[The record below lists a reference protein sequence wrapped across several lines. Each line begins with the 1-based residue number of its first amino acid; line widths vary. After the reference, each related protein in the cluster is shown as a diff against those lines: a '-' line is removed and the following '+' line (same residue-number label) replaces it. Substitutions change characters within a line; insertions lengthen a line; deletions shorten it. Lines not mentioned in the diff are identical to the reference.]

1 LYLKVLYVCVYIYYI
16 SLIPKFISGKKS
28 DFFFIKK
35 LSANM
40 QYFVCQLLRS
50 SLVRARQLS
59 ANNLTF
65 SMRLLPA
72 KRNKQHKLLL
82 SKSS

>member
-1 LYLKVLYVCVYIYYI
+1 
-16 SLIPKFISGKKS
+16 
-28 DFFFIKK
+28 
-35 LSANM
+35 M
-40 QYFVCQLLRS
+40 QYFVSQLSRS

-72 KRNKQHKLLL
+72 KRNKQQQIAAFEKFIMQ
-82 SKSS
+82 